1 MSQFLLYSVQGINY
15 LLFRCNT
22 RLHRGRIQDTV
33 DDHLL
38 VLVVVP
44 LLLQQREFVFQLGHF
59 AEQVE
64 VF

>member
-1 MSQFLLYSVQGINY
+1 
-15 LLFRCNT
+15 
-22 RLHRGRIQDTV
+22 
-33 DDHLL
+33 